1 MNIRS
6 VIFTVIL
13 VFLVSFFYAASS
25 VSDACAAPRE
35 EGWGSSTCNIIL
47 DGERKACC
55 WHEATGDL
63 VCQICDVDGTNCDPP
78 IVDKG
83 PKDTVPGGALQESP
97 RDLSPGGEDLQEPTI
112 DPGPKAGDFP
122 EDLKAF
128 PNLSQNVIPKG
139 GPVLEQSSEDK
150 IVPPQVNGLSNN
162 SNGTL
167 AMDYIKESGKIEIPN
182 LNILPNTTKSENGE
196 EIDENEPTIKEDGQA
211 GPQENASTMEKE
223 QKDPLTTFLEK
234 NLNNAKD
241 LPSQLKMVK
250 QVKDPYKK
258 LVLLTGIMEEQGKV
272 PPETTKAL
280 NSVLQ
285 GDANALDELCNI
297 LSTNQGINIA
307 ADICTAFPEQGDNVR
322 ASMIEYALVT
332 FLISIAEEFID

>member
-1 MNIRS
+1 MSIRPEIVR
-6 VIFTVIL
+6 VITVSL
-13 VFLVSFFYAASS
+13 VPFLFVVSS
-25 VSDACAAPRE
+25 VPDACAAPRE
-35 EGWGSSTCNIIL
+35 EGWGGSTCKIIL

-55 WHEATGDL
+55 WHEATGDQ

-78 IVDKG
+78 IAEMGSKG
-83 PKDTVPGGALQESP
+83 ILPGEG
-97 RDLSPGGEDLQEPTI
+97 DLQEPTI
-112 DPGPKAGDFP
+112 DPGPKAGNFL
-122 EDLKAF
+122 EDLKTF
-128 PNLSQNVIPKG
+128 PNLSPNVITKEG
-139 GPVLEQSSEDK
+139 RVLEQSSEDN
-150 IVPPQVNGLSNN
+150 IAPSEVDGLSNN

-167 AMDYIKESGKIEIPN
+167 ARDYIKEPGKIEFPN

-196 EIDENEPTIKEDGQA
+196 ETDENEPTIKDEGQA
-211 GPQENASTMEKE
+211 GPQENASTMENE
-223 QKDPLTTFLEK
+223 ALTTFLEK

-297 LSTNQGINIA
+297 LSTDQRTNVA

-322 ASMIEYALVT
+322 ASMIEYALVAIV
-332 FLISIAEEFID
+332 ISIAEVLLK